1 MRKSFSSFFSSHFL
15 HARNKGKNRFHFHS
29 QFYFTFY
36 QQNESTYEISHDWFI
51 YQMHGFTM
59 FFCLD
64 LNICYNNV
72 NFQAY
77 MLIFIKTATF
87 MILTLFY
94 MNCILLLVM
103 KINIFK
109 QYLFIREKIEQRVE
123 SPLNIHTV
131 SKVER

>member
-1 MRKSFSSFFSSHFL
+1 MTTH
-15 HARNKGKNRFHFHS
+15 NVD
-29 QFYFTFY
+29 FYKDSY
-36 QQNESTYEISHDWFI
+36 VYDSNS
-51 YQMHGFTM
+51 
-59 FFCLD
+59 
-64 LNICYNNV
+64 
-72 NFQAY
+72 
-77 MLIFIKTATF
+77 
-87 MILTLFY
+87 FY